1 LWHRIMMIRK
11 QLRSCLV
18 LLQIAVAPLVSISL
32 CQAQLG
38 TLGNDGGNAQGPLPC
53 DDRFF
58 LCAGGQSTQ
67 MSPGASP
74 YNNQGASP
82 YNNQGASQYNAG
94 GRSDLPEADTRYD
107 FGNGQPLNLSPRDYP
122 YQPQSGGPPLS
133 AASPVRFRPEP
144 LTEFQKFV
152 AADTGKVL
160 PIFGGMLFRDVPA
173 TFAPLDKVPVPENY
187 VVGPGDELMLRAWGS
202 IAFYLRVTVDRSGSI
217 YIPHVGQVQV
227 AGIRFSELRNY
238 LDGQIATSFKKFD
251 LSVEMGHLRAI
262 QIFVVG
268 RTRRP
273 GSYTVSSLSSLVDAL
288 FVSGGPSSTGSM
300 RRIEVKRGSSV
311 VTELDLYDFL
321 LNGNKSKD
329 IPLLPGD
336 VIYVLPAGPRVAL
349 TGSVSQPA
357 IFEIRRGETVGDILA
372 MAGGL
377 TSLATMESGE
387 LERIDSSGARHV
399 IEVHFDEA
407 GLKMALADGD
417 ILRVLSIVPR
427 FDNAVTLRGNVANPG
442 RYAWHAGMRIT
453 DLIPNKDALLTR
465 NYWKRKNS
473 LVFVRMDGQAQAQAQ
488 AQTSDNS
495 GGGPPAGKTDVVD
508 SSRDLTQD
516 DDEGNSA
523 TAASMPQSED
533 KSEASPPKRPTGGET
548 NGSSNSGQSI
558 ASQTGA
564 PSERF
569 PVSNRVEPRVP
580 EIDWDYAV
588 IERLNAD
595 DLATSLKPFNLGRA
609 VLEKGEKD
617 NLELQP
623 GDIVT
628 IFSQA
633 DIRVPQ
639 SRQATFV
646 RLEGE
651 FQAAGVYSV
660 RPGETLRELVERAG
674 GLTRQAYL
682 FGSAFTR
689 ESTRR
694 QQQAQLDEYSS
705 DLERDI
711 ERAAST
717 RSSSA
722 VSVQEAAT
730 SQASLESQRAL
741 AAKLRLMRA
750 SGRIVLDIDPEST
763 GMANIPDIPL
773 EDGDSF
779 IVPSRPANVKVV
791 GAVYDQNAFIFEAPR
806 RAGDYLQLAGGIARS
821 GDSRHAFIIRAD
833 GSVVSRKSKRA
844 RSRGGLEKLAMN
856 PGDTVV
862 VPETIDKTTLL
873 RGLTDWSAVFGQF
886 GLGAA
891 AINVLR

>member
-1 LWHRIMMIRK
+1 MSEMSPLVIAMKIKK
-11 QLRSCLV
+11 QLRRLLV
-18 LLQIAVAPLVSISL
+18 LPLLGVFAVAV
-32 CQAQLG
+32 QAQLG
-38 TLGNDGGNAQGPLPC
+38 SAGGDLGGNTQGSVPC

-58 LCAGGQSTQ
+58 LCPGAQSMQTN
-67 MSPGASP
+67 PGASP
-74 YNNQGASP
+74 YNSPAGSP
-82 YNNQGASQYNAG
+82 YNSG

-122 YQPQSGGPPLS
+122 SQRQGGPMS

-152 AADTGKVL
+152 AADTGKTL

-173 TFAPLDKVPVPENY
+173 TFAPLDRVPVPESY
-187 VVGPGDELMLRAWGS
+187 VVGPGDELLLRAWGS

-217 YIPHVGQVQV
+217 YIPHVGQVQL
-227 AGIRFSELRNY
+227 AGVKFSELRNY
-238 LDGQIATSFKKFD
+238 LEGQIATSFKKFD
-251 LSVEMGHLRAI
+251 LSVEMGQLRAI

-273 GSYTVSSLSSLVDAL
+273 GSYTISSLSSLVDAL

-311 VTELDLYDFL
+311 ATELDLYTFL
-321 LNGNKSKD
+321 LNGDKSKD
-329 IPLLPGD
+329 TPLLPGD
-336 VIYVLPAGPRVAL
+336 VIYVRPAGPRVAL

-357 IFEIRRGETVGDILA
+357 IFEIRSGETVGDVLA

-377 TSLATMESGE
+377 TSLATLQSGE
-387 LERIDSSGARHV
+387 LERIDSGGQRHV
-399 IEVHFDEA
+399 IEIHFDAA
-407 GLKMALADGD
+407 GLKMPLADGD

-442 RYAWHAGMRIT
+442 RYPWHAGMRIT

-465 NYWKRKNS
+465 SYWKRKNG
-473 LVFVRMDGQAQAQAQ
+473 LVFTRLDAPTETPDEDSGAKQTAAQAA
-488 AQTSDNS
+488 
-495 GGGPPAGKTDVVD
+495 D
-508 SSRDLTQD
+508 SSRGFPQD
-516 DDEGNSA
+516 EDEGNSA
-523 TAASMPQSED
+523 TAAPTSKADD
-533 KSEASPPKRPTGGET
+533 KNDPSPASDAGAGANAPS
-548 NGSSNSGQSI
+548 GSVGSI

-569 PVSNRVEPRVP
+569 PVTNRVDKRVP

-588 IERLNAD
+588 IERLNTE

-609 VLEKGEKD
+609 LLEKDEKD
-617 NLELQP
+617 NPELEP

-633 DIRVPQ
+633 DIHVPQ
-639 SRQATFV
+639 VRQTTFV

-660 RPGETLRELVERAG
+660 QPGETLRALVERAG
-674 GLTRQAYL
+674 GLTGQAYL
-682 FGSAFTR
+682 FGSSFTR

-694 QQQAQLDEYSS
+694 QQQAQLDEYSA

-711 ERAAST
+711 ERAAAT

-722 VSVQEAAT
+722 VNVQEAAT
-730 SQASLESQRAL
+730 VSASLESQRAL
-741 AAKLRLMRA
+741 AAKLRLLRA
-750 SGRIVLDIDPEST
+750 TGRIVLDIAPGST
-763 GMANIPDIPL
+763 GSSNIPDLPL

-779 IVPSRPANVKVV
+779 VVPPRPSNVKVV
-791 GAVYDQNAFIFEAPR
+791 GAVYDQNAFIFESSRKAE
-806 RAGDYLQLAGGIARS
+806 DYLQLAGGIARS
-821 GDSRHAFIIRAD
+821 GDSRHTFIIRAD
-833 GSVVSRKSKRA
+833 GSVVSRRSKA
-844 RSRGGLEKLAMN
+844 ARGGLERLSMN

-862 VPETIDKTTLL
+862 VPEIVDKTTLL
-873 RGLTDWSAVFGQF
+873 RGLTDWSAIFGQF
-886 GLGAA
+886 ALGAA
-891 AINVLR
+891 AINVLH

>member
-1 LWHRIMMIRK
+1 MIRK

-18 LLQIAVAPLVSISL
+18 LLQITVAAVASVSL

-38 TLGNDGGNAQGPLPC
+38 TLGNDGGNGQGSLPC

-67 MSPGASP
+67 MGPGAAP
-74 YNNQGASP
+74 YNYQGAAP
-82 YNNQGASQYNAG
+82 YNAG
-94 GRSDLPEADTRYD
+94 GRSDLPEADRRYD

-122 YQPQSGGPPLS
+122 YQRQAGGPLLS
-133 AASPVRFRPEP
+133 AGSPVRFRPEP

-227 AGIRFSELRNY
+227 AGIKFSELRNF

-251 LSVEMGHLRAI
+251 LSVEMGQLRAI

-399 IEVHFDEA
+399 IEVHFDET
-407 GLKMALADGD
+407 GLKMAFADGD

-465 NYWKRKNS
+465 SYWKRKNS
-473 LVFVRMDGQAQAQAQ
+473 LVFTRLDGQAQT
-488 AQTSDNS
+488 QTADNS
-495 GGGPPAGKTDVVD
+495 GGPPADKTNVGD
-508 SSRDLTQD
+508 SSRELPQD
-516 DDEGNSA
+516 GDEGNSA
-523 TAASMPQSED
+523 TAASIPQPED
-533 KSEASPPKRPTGGET
+533 KSEASAPNQPTGGDT
-548 NGSSNSGQSI
+548 NGSSNNGQSI

-569 PVSNRVEPRVP
+569 PVSNRVEQRVP

-609 VLEKGEKD
+609 VLEKDEKD

-633 DIRVPQ
+633 DIHVPQ
-639 SRQATFV
+639 SRQTTFV

-694 QQQAQLDEYSS
+694 QQQAQLDEYSG

-711 ERAAST
+711 ERAAAT

-722 VSVQEAAT
+722 VNVQEAAT
-730 SQASLESQRAL
+730 VSASLESQRAL
-741 AAKLRLMRA
+741 VAKLRLMRA
-750 SGRIVLDIDPEST
+750 TGRIVLDIAPGST
-763 GMANIPDIPL
+763 DVSSIPDLPL

-779 IVPSRPANVKVV
+779 VVPPRPSNVKVV
-791 GAVYDQNAFIFEAPR
+791 GAVYDQNAFIFESSRKAE
-806 RAGDYLQLAGGIARS
+806 DYLQLAGGIARS
-821 GDSRHAFIIRAD
+821 GDNRHAFIIRAD
-833 GSVVSRKSKRA
+833 GSVVSRKSKA
-844 RSRGGLEKLAMN
+844 ARGGLERLSMN

-862 VPETIDKTTLL
+862 VPEIVDKTTLL
-873 RGLTDWSAVFGQF
+873 RGLTDWSAIFGQF
-886 GLGAA
+886 ALGAA
-891 AINVLR
+891 AINVLH

>member
-1 LWHRIMMIRK
+1 MMIRK

-18 LLQIAVAPLVSISL
+18 LLQIAVAALVSVSL

-227 AGIRFSELRNY
+227 AGIKFSELRNY

-251 LSVEMGHLRAI
+251 LSVEMGQLRAI
-262 QIFVVG
+262 QVFVVG

-473 LVFVRMDGQAQAQAQ
+473 LVFVRMDGQPQAQ

-495 GGGPPAGKTDVVD
+495 GGGPPTGKTDVGD

-523 TAASMPQSED
+523 TAASMPQPED
-533 KSEASPPKRPTGGET
+533 KSEASPPKRPGGDT

-763 GMANIPDIPL
+763 GMANIPDLPL

>member
-1 LWHRIMMIRK
+1 MMNRK
-11 QLRSCLV
+11 QFKICLV
-18 LLQIAVAPLVSISL
+18 LLQIAVAAVAAVSLGQS
-32 CQAQLG
+32 QLG
-38 TLGNDGGNAQGPLPC
+38 TLGNDGGGNTQGALPC

-74 YNNQGASP
+74 YNNPGS
-82 YNNQGASQYNAG
+82 SQYNSG

-107 FGNGQPLNLSPRDYP
+107 FGNGQPLNLSQRDYP
-122 YQPQSGGPPLS
+122 YQRQAGGAPLS

-173 TFAPLDKVPVPENY
+173 TFAPLDRVPVPENY

-227 AGIRFSELRNY
+227 AGIKFSELRNY
-238 LDGQIATSFKKFD
+238 LEGQIATTFKKFD
-251 LSVEMGHLRAI
+251 LSVEMGQLRAI

-268 RTRRP
+268 RNRRP

-329 IPLLPGD
+329 IPLFPGD
-336 VIYVLPAGPRVAL
+336 VIYVRPAGPRVAL

-357 IFEIRRGETVGDILA
+357 IFEIRNGETVGDVLA

-377 TSLATMESGE
+377 TSLATLESGE
-387 LERIDSSGARHV
+387 LERIDSRGERHV

-407 GLKMALADGD
+407 GLKMLLADGD

-453 DLIPNKDALLTR
+453 DLIPNKNALLTR
-465 NYWKRKNS
+465 SYWKRKNS
-473 LVFVRMDGQAQAQAQ
+473 LVFTRLDGQAQAQAP
-488 AQTSDNS
+488 DNS
-495 GGGPPAGKTDVVD
+495 GGGAAADKAQVGN
-508 SSRDLTQD
+508 SSPELPQD

-523 TAASMPQSED
+523 TAASMAQPED
-533 KSEASPPKRPTGGET
+533 KNQAPSPNEPSSGSAA
-548 NGSSNSGQSI
+548 NGSSANGVGSI
-558 ASQTGA
+558 ASQAGA
-564 PSERF
+564 PSARF
-569 PVSNRVEPRVP
+569 PVSNRVEQRVP

-588 IERLNAD
+588 VERLNTN

-609 VLEKGEKD
+609 VLEKDEKD

-633 DIRVPQ
+633 DIHVPQ
-639 SRQATFV
+639 ERQTTFV

-651 FQAAGVYSV
+651 FHAAGIYSV
-660 RPGETLRELVERAG
+660 QPGETLRELVERAG
-674 GLTRQAYL
+674 GLTGQAYL
-682 FGSAFTR
+682 FGSSFTR
-689 ESTRR
+689 ESTRL
-694 QQQAQLDEYSS
+694 QQQAQLDEYST

-717 RSSSA
+717 RSNSA

-750 SGRIVLDIDPEST
+750 SGRIVLDIAPDST
-763 GMANIPDIPL
+763 GMSNIPDLPL

-779 IVPSRPANVKVV
+779 VVPSRPANVKVV

-806 RAGDYLQLAGGIARS
+806 RAEDYLQLAGGIARS

-833 GSVVSRKSKRA
+833 GSVVSRKSKTA
-844 RSRGGLEKLAMN
+844 RSRGGLEKLSMN

-862 VPETIDKTTLL
+862 VPEIIDKTTLL

>member
-1 LWHRIMMIRK
+1 MIRK

-18 LLQIAVAPLVSISL
+18 LLQIAVAAVASVSL

-38 TLGNDGGNAQGPLPC
+38 TLGNDGGGNTQGSVPC

-58 LCAGGQSTQ
+58 LCADGQSTQ
-67 MSPGASP
+67 MSPA
-74 YNNQGASP
+74 ASP

-94 GRSDLPEADTRYD
+94 GRNDLPEADTRYD
-107 FGNGQPLNLSPRDYP
+107 FGSGQPLNLSPRDYP
-122 YQPQSGGPPLS
+122 YQRQAGGPPLS

-173 TFAPLDKVPVPENY
+173 TFAPLDRVPVPENY

-227 AGIRFSELRNY
+227 AGIKFSELRSY

-251 LSVEMGHLRAI
+251 LSVEMGQLRAI
-262 QIFVVG
+262 QVFVVG
-268 RTRRP
+268 RNRRP

-399 IEVHFDEA
+399 IEVHFDET

-427 FDNAVTLRGNVANPG
+427 FNNAVTLRGNVANPG
-442 RYAWHAGMRIT
+442 RFAWHAGMRIT

-465 NYWKRKNS
+465 SYWKRKNS
-473 LVFVRMDGQAQAQAQ
+473 LVFTHPDGRT
-488 AQTSDNS
+488 QTSDNS
-495 GGGPPAGKTDVVD
+495 SGGAAADKAQVGD
-508 SSRDLTQD
+508 SSRELPQD
-516 DDEGNSA
+516 DDDGNSA
-523 TAASMPQSED
+523 TAASMPQSGD
-533 KSEASPPKRPTGGET
+533 KNEASPPNQPVAGGDT
-548 NGSSNSGQSI
+548 NSSSNNGQSI

-569 PVSNRVEPRVP
+569 PVSNRVEQRVP

-588 IERLNAD
+588 IERLNAN

-609 VLEKGEKD
+609 VLEKDEKD

-633 DIRVPQ
+633 DIHVPQ
-639 SRQATFV
+639 SRQTTFV

-660 RPGETLRELVERAG
+660 QPGETLRQLVERAG

-682 FGSAFTR
+682 FGSSFTR

-711 ERAAST
+711 ERAAAT

-722 VSVQEAAT
+722 VNVQEAAT
-730 SQASLESQRAL
+730 VSASLDSQRAL
-741 AAKLRLMRA
+741 VAKLRLMRA
-750 SGRIVLDIDPEST
+750 TGRIVLDIAPGST
-763 GMANIPDIPL
+763 GVANIPDLPL

-779 IVPSRPANVKVV
+779 VVPSRPSNVKVV
-791 GAVYDQNAFIFEAPR
+791 GAVYDQNAFIFESSRKAE
-806 RAGDYLQLAGGIARS
+806 DYLQLAGGIARS
-821 GDSRHAFIIRAD
+821 GDNRHAFIIRAD
-833 GSVVSRKSKRA
+833 GSVVSRKSKA
-844 RSRGGLEKLAMN
+844 ARGGLERLSMN

-862 VPETIDKTTLL
+862 VPEIVDKTTLL
-873 RGLTDWSAVFGQF
+873 RGLTDWSAIFGQF
-886 GLGAA
+886 ALGAA
-891 AINVLR
+891 AINVLH

>member
-1 LWHRIMMIRK
+1 MIRK
-11 QLRSCLV
+11 QFRRCLV
-18 LLQIAVAPLVSISL
+18 LLQMAVAGVAAVSL

-38 TLGNDGGNAQGPLPC
+38 TLGNDGGGNAQGSLPC

-58 LCAGGQSTQ
+58 LCAGGESTQ

-74 YNNQGASP
+74 YNSP
-82 YNNQGASQYNAG
+82 SASQYNSG
-94 GRSDLPEADTRYD
+94 GRSDLSEADTRYD

-122 YQPQSGGPPLS
+122 YQRRTSGPPLS

-152 AADTGKVL
+152 AADTGKIL

-202 IAFYLRVTVDRSGSI
+202 IAFYLRMTVDRSGSI

-227 AGIRFSELRNY
+227 AGIKFSELRSY

-251 LSVEMGHLRAI
+251 LSVEMGQLRAI

-336 VIYVLPAGPRVAL
+336 VIYVLPAGARVAL

-357 IFEIRRGETVGDILA
+357 IFEIRSGETVGDVLA

-377 TSLATMESGE
+377 TPLATLESGE
-387 LERIDSSGARHV
+387 LERIDSSGERHV
-399 IEVHFDEA
+399 VEVHFDGA
-407 GLKMALADGD
+407 GLKMPLADGD

-453 DLIPNKDALLTR
+453 DLIPNNDALLTR
-465 NYWKRKNS
+465 SYWKRKNG
-473 LVFVRMDGQAQAQAQ
+473 LVFTRLDGQPQAR
-488 AQTSDNS
+488 TSDNS
-495 GGGPPAGKTDVVD
+495 GGSPPADKTNVGD
-508 SSRDLTQD
+508 SSRELPQD
-516 DDEGNSA
+516 GDEGNSA
-523 TAASMPQSED
+523 TAASIPQLED
-533 KSEASPPKRPTGGET
+533 KSEASTPNQPTGSDT
-548 NGSSNSGQSI
+548 NGSSNNGQSI

-569 PVSNRVEPRVP
+569 PVSNRVEQRVP

-609 VLEKGEKD
+609 VLEKDEKD

-633 DIRVPQ
+633 DIHVPQ
-639 SRQATFV
+639 SRQTTFV

-660 RPGETLRELVERAG
+660 QPGETLRQLVERAG

-711 ERAAST
+711 ERAAAT

-722 VSVQEAAT
+722 VNVQEAAT
-730 SQASLESQRAL
+730 VSASLESQRAL
-741 AAKLRLMRA
+741 VAKLRLMRA
-750 SGRIVLDIDPEST
+750 TGRIVLDIAPGST
-763 GMANIPDIPL
+763 EVSSIPDLPL

-779 IVPSRPANVKVV
+779 VVPPRPWNVKVV
-791 GAVYDQNAFIFEAPR
+791 GAVYDQNAFIFESSRKAE
-806 RAGDYLQLAGGIARS
+806 DYLQLAGGIARS
-821 GDSRHAFIIRAD
+821 GDNRHAFIIRAD
-833 GSVVSRKSKRA
+833 GSVVSRKSKA
-844 RSRGGLEKLAMN
+844 ARGGLERLSMN

-862 VPETIDKTTLL
+862 VPEIVDKTTVL
-873 RGLTDWSAVFGQF
+873 RGLTDWSAIFGQF
-886 GLGAA
+886 ALGAA
-891 AINVLR
+891 AINVLH

>member
-1 LWHRIMMIRK
+1 MMIRK

-18 LLQIAVAPLVSISL
+18 LLQIAVAAVASVSL

-38 TLGNDGGNAQGPLPC
+38 TLGNDGGGNTQGSVPC

-58 LCAGGQSTQ
+58 LCADGQSTQ
-67 MSPGASP
+67 MSPA
-74 YNNQGASP
+74 ASP

-94 GRSDLPEADTRYD
+94 GRNDLPEADTRYD
-107 FGNGQPLNLSPRDYP
+107 FGSGQPLNLSPRDYP
-122 YQPQSGGPPLS
+122 YQRQAGGPPLS

-173 TFAPLDKVPVPENY
+173 TFAPLDRVPVPENY

-227 AGIRFSELRNY
+227 AGIKFSELRSY

-251 LSVEMGHLRAI
+251 LSVEMGQLRAI
-262 QIFVVG
+262 QVFVVG
-268 RTRRP
+268 RNRRP

-399 IEVHFDEA
+399 IEVHFDET

-427 FDNAVTLRGNVANPG
+427 FNNAVTLRGNVANPG
-442 RYAWHAGMRIT
+442 RFAWHAGMRIT

-465 NYWKRKNS
+465 SYWKRKNS
-473 LVFVRMDGQAQAQAQ
+473 LVFTHPDGRT
-488 AQTSDNS
+488 QTSDNS
-495 GGGPPAGKTDVVD
+495 SGGAAADKAQVGD
-508 SSRDLTQD
+508 SSRELPQD
-516 DDEGNSA
+516 DDDGNSA
-523 TAASMPQSED
+523 TAASMPQSGD
-533 KSEASPPKRPTGGET
+533 KNEASPPNQPVAGGDT
-548 NGSSNSGQSI
+548 NSSSNNGQSI

-569 PVSNRVEPRVP
+569 PVSNRVEQRVP

-588 IERLNAD
+588 IERLNAN

-609 VLEKGEKD
+609 VLEKDEKD

-633 DIRVPQ
+633 DIHVPQ
-639 SRQATFV
+639 SRQTTFV

-660 RPGETLRELVERAG
+660 QPGETLRQLVERAG

-682 FGSAFTR
+682 FGSSFTR

-711 ERAAST
+711 ERAAAT

-722 VSVQEAAT
+722 VNVQEAAT
-730 SQASLESQRAL
+730 VSASLDSQRAL
-741 AAKLRLMRA
+741 VAKLRLMRA
-750 SGRIVLDIDPEST
+750 TGRIVLDIAPGST
-763 GMANIPDIPL
+763 GVANIPDLPL

-779 IVPSRPANVKVV
+779 VVPSRPSNVKVV
-791 GAVYDQNAFIFEAPR
+791 GAVYDQNAFIFESSRKAE
-806 RAGDYLQLAGGIARS
+806 DYLQLAGGIARS
-821 GDSRHAFIIRAD
+821 GDNRHAFIIRAD
-833 GSVVSRKSKRA
+833 GSVVSRKSKA
-844 RSRGGLEKLAMN
+844 ARGGLERLSMN

-862 VPETIDKTTLL
+862 VPEIVDKTTLL
-873 RGLTDWSAVFGQF
+873 RGLTDWSAIFGQF
-886 GLGAA
+886 ALGAA
-891 AINVLR
+891 AINVLH

>member
-1 LWHRIMMIRK
+1 
-11 QLRSCLV
+11 
-18 LLQIAVAPLVSISL
+18 
-32 CQAQLG
+32 
-38 TLGNDGGNAQGPLPC
+38 
-53 DDRFF
+53 
-58 LCAGGQSTQ
+58 

-74 YNNQGASP
+74 YNNPGS
-82 YNNQGASQYNAG
+82 SQYNSG

-107 FGNGQPLNLSPRDYP
+107 FGNGQPLNLSQRDYP
-122 YQPQSGGPPLS
+122 YQRQAGGAPLS

-173 TFAPLDKVPVPENY
+173 TFAPLDRVPVPENY

-227 AGIRFSELRNY
+227 AGIKFSELRNY
-238 LDGQIATSFKKFD
+238 LEGQIATTFKKFD
-251 LSVEMGHLRAI
+251 LSVEMGQLRAI

-268 RTRRP
+268 RNRRP

-329 IPLLPGD
+329 IPLFPGD
-336 VIYVLPAGPRVAL
+336 VIYVRPAGPRVAL

-357 IFEIRRGETVGDILA
+357 IFEIRNGETVGDVLA

-377 TSLATMESGE
+377 TSLATLESGE
-387 LERIDSSGARHV
+387 LERIDSRGERHV

-407 GLKMALADGD
+407 GLKMLLADGD

-453 DLIPNKDALLTR
+453 DLIPNKNALLTR
-465 NYWKRKNS
+465 SYWKRKNS
-473 LVFVRMDGQAQAQAQ
+473 LVFTRLDGQAQAQAP
-488 AQTSDNS
+488 DNS
-495 GGGPPAGKTDVVD
+495 GGGAAADKAQVGN
-508 SSRDLTQD
+508 SSPELPQD

-523 TAASMPQSED
+523 TAASMAQPED
-533 KSEASPPKRPTGGET
+533 KNQAPSPNEPSSGSAA
-548 NGSSNSGQSI
+548 NGSSANGVGSI
-558 ASQTGA
+558 ASQAGA
-564 PSERF
+564 PSARF
-569 PVSNRVEPRVP
+569 PVSNRVEQRVP

-588 IERLNAD
+588 VERLNTN

-609 VLEKGEKD
+609 VLEKDEKD

-633 DIRVPQ
+633 DIHVPQ
-639 SRQATFV
+639 ERQTTFV

-651 FQAAGVYSV
+651 FHAAGIYSV
-660 RPGETLRELVERAG
+660 QPGETLRELVERAG
-674 GLTRQAYL
+674 GLTGQAYL
-682 FGSAFTR
+682 FGSSFTR
-689 ESTRR
+689 ESTRL
-694 QQQAQLDEYSS
+694 QQQAQLDEYST

-717 RSSSA
+717 RSNSA

-750 SGRIVLDIDPEST
+750 SGRIVLDIAPEST
-763 GMANIPDIPL
+763 GMSNIPDLPL

-779 IVPSRPANVKVV
+779 VVPARPANVKVV
-791 GAVYDQNAFIFEAPR
+791 GAVYEQNAFIFEAPR
-806 RAGDYLQLAGGIARS
+806 KAEDYLQLAGGIARS

-833 GSVVSRKSKRA
+833 GSVVSRKSKTA
-844 RSRGGLEKLAMN
+844 RSRGGLEKLSMN

-862 VPETIDKTTLL
+862 VPEIIDKTTLL

>member
-1 LWHRIMMIRK
+1 MMIK
-11 QLRSCLV
+11 KSLRSCLV
-18 LLQIAVAPLVSISL
+18 LLQLSAVAVAAVSL

-38 TLGNDGGNAQGPLPC
+38 SAGGGLGGNTQGSLPC

-58 LCAGGQSTQ
+58 LCSGDQTLQ
-67 MSPGASP
+67 T
-74 YNNQGASP
+74 NQGNGGYNSP
-82 YNNQGASQYNAG
+82 SASQYNSGA
-94 GRSDLPEADTRYD
+94 RSDLPESDTRYD

-122 YQPQSGGPPLS
+122 YQRQNGGPPLS

-173 TFAPLDKVPVPENY
+173 TFAPLDRAPVPENY

-202 IAFYLRVTVDRSGSI
+202 IAFYLRVTVDRSGNI
-217 YIPHVGQVQV
+217 YIPHVGQLQV
-227 AGIRFSELRNY
+227 AGIKFSELKNY
-238 LDGQIATSFKKFD
+238 LQGQIETSFKKFD
-251 LSVEMGHLRAI
+251 LNVEMGQLRAI

-288 FVSGGPSSTGSM
+288 FVSGGPASTGSM
-300 RRIEVKRGSSV
+300 RRIEVKRGSSI
-311 VTELDLYDFL
+311 VTELDLYSFL
-321 LNGNKSKD
+321 LNGDKSKD

-336 VIYVLPAGPRVAL
+336 IIYVRPAGPRVAL

-357 IFEIRRGETVGDILA
+357 IFEIRSGETVGDVLA

-387 LERIDSSGARHV
+387 LERIDTSGQRHV
-399 IEVHFDEA
+399 IEIHFDAA
-407 GLKMALADGD
+407 GLKVPLADGD

-442 RYAWHAGMRIT
+442 RYPWHAGMRIT
-453 DLIPNKDALLTR
+453 DLIPNKDSLLTR

-473 LVFVRMDGQAQAQAQ
+473 LVFTNLDDPT
-488 AQTSDNS
+488 QTPDEDNGAVS
-495 GGGPPAGKTDVVD
+495 PPDKAHAGD
-508 SSRDLTQD
+508 SSRVSPQEEDS
-516 DDEGNSA
+516 GNSG
-523 TAASMPQSED
+523 TAAPALKPED
-533 KSEASPPKRPTGGET
+533 KNQTPPADSPAGGGES
-548 NGSSNSGQSI
+548 NGLTGNGGSI

-569 PVSNRVEPRVP
+569 PVSNRVDKRVP

-588 IERLNAD
+588 IERLNTD

-609 VLEKGEKD
+609 LLEKDEKD

-633 DIRVPQ
+633 DIHVPQ
-639 SRQATFV
+639 TRQTTFV

-660 RPGETLRELVERAG
+660 QPGETLRELVERAG
-674 GLTRQAYL
+674 GLTKGAYL
-682 FGSAFTR
+682 FGSSFTR

-694 QQQAQLDEYSS
+694 QQQAQLDEYSA

-711 ERAAST
+711 ERAAAT

-722 VSVQEAAT
+722 VNVQEAAT
-730 SQASLESQRAL
+730 VSASLESQRAL
-741 AAKLRLMRA
+741 AAKVRLMRA
-750 SGRIVLDIDPEST
+750 TGRIVLDIAPGST
-763 GMANIPDIPL
+763 GVDNIPDLPL

-779 IVPSRPANVKVV
+779 VVPPRPSNVKVV
-791 GAVYDQNAFIFEAPR
+791 GAVYDQNAFIYENSRKAE
-806 RAGDYLQLAGGIARS
+806 DYLQLAGGIARS
-821 GDSRHAFIIRAD
+821 GDKGHTFIIRAD
-833 GSVVSRKSKRA
+833 GSVVSRKSKA
-844 RSRGGLEKLAMN
+844 ARGGLERLSMN

-862 VPETIDKTTLL
+862 VPEIVDKTTLL
-873 RGLTDWSAVFGQF
+873 RGLTDWSAIFGQF
-886 GLGAA
+886 ALGAA
-891 AINVLR
+891 AINVLH

>member
-1 LWHRIMMIRK
+1 MMIK
-11 QLRSCLV
+11 KSLRSCLV
-18 LLQIAVAPLVSISL
+18 LLQLSAVAVAAVSL

-38 TLGNDGGNAQGPLPC
+38 SAGGGLGGNTQGSLPC

-58 LCAGGQSTQ
+58 LCSGDQTLQ
-67 MSPGASP
+67 T
-74 YNNQGASP
+74 NQGNGGYNSP
-82 YNNQGASQYNAG
+82 SASQYNSGA
-94 GRSDLPEADTRYD
+94 RSDLPESDTRYD

-122 YQPQSGGPPLS
+122 YQRQNGGPPLS

-173 TFAPLDKVPVPENY
+173 TFAPLDRAPVPENY

-202 IAFYLRVTVDRSGSI
+202 IAFYLRVTVDRSGNI
-217 YIPHVGQVQV
+217 YIPHVGQLQV
-227 AGIRFSELRNY
+227 AGIKFSELKNY
-238 LDGQIATSFKKFD
+238 LQGQIETSFKKFD
-251 LSVEMGHLRAI
+251 LNVEMGQLRAI

-288 FVSGGPSSTGSM
+288 FVSGGPASTGSM
-300 RRIEVKRGSSV
+300 RRIEVKRGSSI
-311 VTELDLYDFL
+311 VTELDLYSFL
-321 LNGNKSKD
+321 LNGDKSKD

-336 VIYVLPAGPRVAL
+336 IIYVRPAGPRVAL

-357 IFEIRRGETVGDILA
+357 IFEIRSGETVGDVLA

-387 LERIDSSGARHV
+387 LERIDTSGQRHV
-399 IEVHFDEA
+399 IEIHFDAA
-407 GLKMALADGD
+407 GLKVPLADGD

-442 RYAWHAGMRIT
+442 RYPWHAGMRIT
-453 DLIPNKDALLTR
+453 DLIPNKDSLLTR

-473 LVFVRMDGQAQAQAQ
+473 LVFTNLDDPT
-488 AQTSDNS
+488 QTSDEDNGAVS
-495 GGGPPAGKTDVVD
+495 PPDKAHAGD
-508 SSRDLTQD
+508 SSRVSPQEEDS
-516 DDEGNSA
+516 GNSG
-523 TAASMPQSED
+523 TAAPALKPED
-533 KSEASPPKRPTGGET
+533 KNQTPPADSPAGGGES
-548 NGSSNSGQSI
+548 NGLTGNGGSI

-569 PVSNRVEPRVP
+569 PVSNRVDKRVP

-588 IERLNAD
+588 IERLNTD

-609 VLEKGEKD
+609 LLEKDEKD

-633 DIRVPQ
+633 DIHVPQ
-639 SRQATFV
+639 TRQTTFV

-660 RPGETLRELVERAG
+660 QPGETLRELVERAG
-674 GLTRQAYL
+674 GLTKGAYL
-682 FGSAFTR
+682 FGSSFTR

-694 QQQAQLDEYSS
+694 QQQAQLDEYSA

-711 ERAAST
+711 ERAAAT

-722 VSVQEAAT
+722 VNVQEAAT
-730 SQASLESQRAL
+730 VSASLESQRAL

-750 SGRIVLDIDPEST
+750 TGRIVLDIAPGST
-763 GMANIPDIPL
+763 GVDNIPDLPL

-779 IVPSRPANVKVV
+779 VVPPRPSNVKVV
-791 GAVYDQNAFIFEAPR
+791 GAVYDQNAFIYENSRKAE
-806 RAGDYLQLAGGIARS
+806 DYLQLAGGIARS
-821 GDSRHAFIIRAD
+821 GDKGHTFIIRAD
-833 GSVVSRKSKRA
+833 GSVVSRKSKA
-844 RSRGGLEKLAMN
+844 ARGGLERLSMN

-862 VPETIDKTTLL
+862 VPEIVDKTTLL
-873 RGLTDWSAVFGQF
+873 RGLTDWSAIFGQF
-886 GLGAA
+886 ALGAA
-891 AINVLR
+891 AINVLH